1 VSRGRGRSAVAGLGA
16 LLILLALLAGLPVL
30 LYRLGGSP
38 LPGHLPAASQVG
50 HALLH
55 RDSASLVLAAVRD
68 VSWIAWALFTL
79 AVLAEVQAVLR
90 RRTAPRLRL
99 GGMQV
104 AAGRLVALAALTFS
118 AAPVGTLL
126 ATAQPVSTV
135 LQADVTAMP
144 TSHFTAGPR
153 LAPLR
158 PAAPPSSL
166 MPPAPPSSLR
176 PAAPPPSAAAASPP
190 ATAGTAVPPAATG
203 TAAASRAPWSGR
215 PEIQPGPAIP
225 PPPRAPAAPGS
236 GEWRTGAG
244 AWASGPAATA
254 WPQAETMAAVTD
266 PAAAAAS
273 GQEAGMDIIQL
284 VTVRPGDCLW
294 TIAQQHLGHGDQYHA
309 IVALNQGHD
318 MGNGQV
324 FVNPSL
330 IQPGW
335 VLHLPVSPPAAQPG
349 GGAPGAGTPAPA
361 PGGTHPGHP
370 ASTPPFSQPHQSASA
385 APSASPSVAPAAPSA
400 SARPGSA
407 PAGAPSSAAA
417 SNPARPAGGI
427 PPPSPGSGP
436 SGPAGSPAGQAT
448 PVSPVASMG
457 PVQDSRL
464 PLGLAFGTGVLA
476 GGAAASLA
484 RLRHRQRQTR
494 RRGRRIPVPAS
505 APVAMAEQRLH
516 VAAAR
521 EPVTALRGVLSHL
534 AAALVATPQQMPEI
548 SALLVQPDTL
558 EILLA
563 SPAAEPPPPPFIV
576 PGGRQGK
583 AWQLWLDGD
592 LRGMAADDAGDVG
605 DLLPGLLTIGT
616 VAGGY
621 LLADLEHLQVTTVDG
636 PASMTAAMLR
646 SAAAELATG
655 QLAGW
660 YDLIL
665 VGFPELAA
673 LGGRGTCCDT
683 LDAGLDLLTAKA
695 VALRRRLGESP
706 LADVRYHR
714 LADPAD
720 EDWALTLLVSSVP
733 PTSGQLALLSDLSA
747 DPGGIAAL
755 VPGGAEPSSGHRP
768 PAVINMSA
776 GPAGD
781 DTVFAQLWPLQLE
794 ARPQALDD
802 ADYEALTSLFVTAAE
817 AHDLSPADP
826 PYDSWLWPPDL
837 ADGGTA
843 GEQPPGDLAGSDL
856 AGSDPAGSDPAGSD
870 LAPAGPGPDDS
881 EPDGGFDDG
890 GLDAGGFDAG
900 GPEDGGLGAA
910 GGLTGDAG
918 AGGGLHGSHPGA
930 PASADGPAS
939 ARRLAAVPDV
949 PDEGYTGDFDPA
961 VLDGWADE
969 NDWAT
974 EPVMIGDHWPA
985 QDWGGDQG
993 WAADHGYP
1001 PGPVSVT
1008 DPDGAAD
1015 PDLITVA
1022 PASGAPGAPDGAG
1035 SPAAADGWADVV
1047 GPAADRWDEASPA
1060 AAEAG
1065 PGPADGS
1072 VAEDPEAAGPD
1083 LAADP
1088 RDPAGEPGFTEPGF
1102 PAAGDPEGQPADAAD
1117 PALTGLPGAPAAWLS
1132 EPPPA
1137 APDLAA
1143 EPPAAPA
1150 GDISAGPAAAPAA
1163 VASVPD
1169 QAGASPSPASAEA
1182 SLRIGVLGT
1191 FTINGQPGAL
1201 LPAQSQLVLAL
1212 ALNGTSGLSNQQ
1224 LCYLLGADPDRPKPS
1239 DSLRQLI
1246 VRTRRQLGRAPG
1258 EREWIEHLGGGQ
1270 YALHP
1275 AARFDW
1281 HEFDALTTEGMRSR
1295 DAGRLRRALGLIRGR
1310 PFTGCYYW
1318 WLDLALTET
1327 VRAQIVDAADVL
1339 AALELA
1345 AGDPAAAARAARIGL
1360 AGDAGAEQ
1368 LWRALMRAEHAAGN
1382 LSGVREAWSRC
1393 LDAISE
1399 IAPDG
1404 EPHPGTAAVYREL
1417 LGDTPARP
1425 AWAGG

>member
-16 LLILLALLAGLPVL
+16 LLTLLALLVGLPAL

-55 RDSASLVLAAVRD
+55 RDSASIVLAAVRD

-79 AVLAEVQAVLR
+79 AVLAEIQAVLR
-90 RRTAPRLRL
+90 RRSAPRLWL
-99 GGMQV
+99 GGMQT
-104 AAGRLVALAALTFS
+104 AASRLVALAALTFS
-118 AAPVGTLL
+118 AAPMGTLL
-126 ATAQPVSTV
+126 ATPQPVSTV

-144 TSHFTAGPR
+144 TSHFTVGPR
-153 LAPLR
+153 LLPPPPADAP
-158 PAAPPSSL
+158 APGL
-166 MPPAPPSSLR
+166 LPPAPPAAAGLS
-176 PAAPPPSAAAASPP
+176 PAAP
-190 ATAGTAVPPAATG
+190 AAT
-203 TAAASRAPWSGR
+203 
-215 PEIQPGPAIP
+215 
-225 PPPRAPAAPGS
+225 PPRAPAAGRPEIRPGPAIPRPGLAPAAPGNSPWAGWPTGS
-236 GEWRTGAG
+236 GTRD
-244 AWASGPAATA
+244 SGSAAV
-254 WPQAETMAAVTD
+254 PGPRVETMAAVAGTSAATAQAG
-266 PAAAAAS
+266 PA
-273 GQEAGMDIIQL
+273 QEDGMGIVQL
-284 VTVRPGDCLW
+284 VTVQPGDCLW
-294 TIAQQHLGHGDQYHA
+294 TIAQQHLGAGDLYHE

-318 MGNGQV
+318 MGNGQA
-324 FVNPSL
+324 FTNPSV

-335 VLHLPVSPPAAQPG
+335 VLHVPAAPPAAQPG
-349 GGAPGAGTPAPA
+349 GGTPAPGPGAGP
-361 PGGTHPGHP
+361 HSGHP
-370 ASTPPFSQPHQSASA
+370 TSSPTFGAPHQSASA
-385 APSASPSVAPAAPSA
+385 APSAPPSVAPTATPSPLPSA
-400 SARPGSA
+400 SVPAGPTA
-407 PAGAPSSAAA
+407 PAAPSSAAA
-417 SNPARPAGGI
+417 GAASSGSSATASAPAVPPAATPPGPGG
-427 PPPSPGSGP
+427 GP
-436 SGPAGSPAGQAT
+436 SGPPGIQVGQAT
-448 PVSPVASMG
+448 PVSSVASLG
-457 PVQDSRL
+457 PAQDSRL
-464 PLGLAFGTGVLA
+464 PLGLAFGTGLLA

-505 APVAMAEQRLH
+505 APVAVAEQRLH
-516 VAAAR
+516 VAAAQ

-548 SALLVQPDTL
+548 TALLVQADSL
-558 EILLA
+558 EIMLA
-563 SPAAEPPPPPFIV
+563 SPAAEPPPPPFTV

-592 LRGMAADDAGDVG
+592 LPGLADDVG

-616 VAGGY
+616 AAGGY
-621 LLADLEHLQVTTVDG
+621 LLADLEHLQVTTVEG

-673 LGGRGTCCDT
+673 LGGRGTCCDN
-683 LDAGLDLLTAKA
+683 LDAGLDLLAAKA
-695 VALRRRLGESP
+695 VALRRRLGDAP

-720 EDWALTLLVSSVP
+720 EDWALTLLVSAVP

-768 PAVINMSA
+768 PATISMSA
-776 GPAGD
+776 GPVGS
-781 DTVFAQLWPLQLE
+781 DTVIAQLWPLQLE
-794 ARPQALDD
+794 ARPQTLDD

-837 ADGGTA
+837 ADGGQA
-843 GEQPPGDLAGSDL
+843 SGDRPGDDL
-856 AGSDPAGSDPAGSD
+856 A
-870 LAPAGPGPDDS
+870 APG
-881 EPDGGFDDG
+881 DG
-890 GLDAGGFDAG
+890 GLDDSYLDDAGPDGPAAG
-900 GPEDGGLGAA
+900 GPG
-910 GGLTGDAG
+910 
-918 AGGGLHGSHPGA
+918 
-930 PASADGPAS
+930 S

-949 PDEGYTGDFDPA
+949 PDEGYTGEFDPA
-961 VLDGWADE
+961 VLDGWVDE

-974 EPVMIGDHWPA
+974 EPVLIGDHWAAP
-985 QDWGGDQG
+985 DWAGSP
-993 WAADHGYP
+993 GYP
-1001 PGPVSVT
+1001 PGAAPAAG
-1008 DPDGAAD
+1008 PDWAAAGGENAAPGLLTVAPGPGPGAAD
-1015 PDLITVA
+1015 GHER
-1022 PASGAPGAPDGAG
+1022 PATTDAAEGPAGTAGQDG
-1035 SPAAADGWADVV
+1035 ADGWAD
-1047 GPAADRWDEASPA
+1047 PDAADGRAGTADPDAEGRDGAAEEDPGGA
-1060 AAEAG
+1060 AAPGQPAG
-1065 PGPADGS
+1065 WAD
-1072 VAEDPEAAGPD
+1072 VAEPGTEAAGPAGD
-1083 LAADP
+1083 DP
-1088 RDPAGEPGFTEPGF
+1088 EEQPGWTGDPAV
-1102 PAAGDPEGQPADAAD
+1102 
-1117 PALTGLPGAPAAWLS
+1117 TGLPGAPAAWLS
-1132 EPPPA
+1132 ELPPAPPGQASEPPAGPGEARLEPPA
-1137 APDLAA
+1137 AAGEAEPGRPDLPDAGPADAGPATASLTDASPAVVAPASLSPDLAA
-1143 EPPAAPA
+1143 ASAGVAGADVAGAGEASPDGGSPAPAAPA
-1150 GDISAGPAAAPAA
+1150 
-1163 VASVPD
+1163 SV
-1169 QAGASPSPASAEA
+1169 EE

-1246 VRTRRQLGRAPG
+1246 VRTRRQLGRAPDR
-1258 EREWIEHLGGGQ
+1258 REWIEHLGGGQ

-1295 DAGRLRRALGLIRGR
+1295 DAHRLRRALGLIRGR

-1345 AGDPAAAARAARIGL
+1345 GGDPAAAARAARIGL

-1417 LGDTPARP
+1417 LGDAPARP
-1425 AWAGG
+1425 VWAGS